1 MSITNGSDQVTY
13 NRQKKEFN
21 SVVDLIV
28 TLVSITLVMRFVLVI
43 MDPAFTDIKQVGS
56 IELYSAF
63 RPIINLLYGSTDVLL
78 TPINEIINVIGN
90 ATGLF
95 PNNVFPSM
103 RSEGFGF
110 WLQERLSPLPPFA
123 KQGIAEYVLNSPPST
138 WMPGYF
144 NWTALIGA
152 SFYLGIRPL
161 VTNSYFTIRN
171 WWENM
176 LIEILYIKKRRDHYD
191 EILQRKNLELQNALN
206 QGKYLENEI
215 SQLNTSVVTDELT
228 KAYNR
233 RFFSEKIRE
242 LFNKHKQA
250 EQIMTIMMV
259 DIDHFKKVNDNYGHL
274 IGDEVLVLVS
284 ELLRRLT
291 PENGFCCRYG
301 GEEFAILM
309 PTISLEQ
316 ASSDAELIRNEVL
329 RLSFPSAPDL
339 KSSIS
344 IGVATAD
351 FSTMDV
357 KRELHHYED
366 LLKFADDALYEAKTS
381 GRNKVI
387 PKRVG

>member
-1 MSITNGSDQVTY
+1 MSIANGSDEVTY

-21 SVVDLIV
+21 SIVDLVLTI
-28 TLVSITLVMRFVLVI
+28 VSITLVMRFVLVI
-43 MDPAFTDIKQVGS
+43 MDPVFTEVQQVGS
-56 IELYSAF
+56 IEIYGAF
-63 RPIINLLYGSTDVLL
+63 RPLIDALYSVTDILLA
-78 TPINEIINVIGN
+78 PINEVLNVFGH

-95 PNNVFPSM
+95 PNDVFPSM
-103 RSEGFGF
+103 RSEGFGL
-110 WLQERLSPLPPFA
+110 WLQERLNPLPPFA
-123 KQGIAEYVLNSPPST
+123 KQGIAEYVLKSPPNT

-144 NWTALIGA
+144 NWTALIG
-152 SFYLGIRPL
+152 SIFYLVIRP
-161 VTNSYFTIRN
+161 VITDTYFTIRN
-171 WWENM
+171 WWQNVLVERM
-176 LIEILYIKKRRDHYD
+176 YVKKRQDHYD
-191 EILQRKNLELQNALN
+191 EILEKKNLELQNALN
-206 QGKYLENEI
+206 QGKYLESEI

-228 KAYNR
+228 KTYNR

-242 LFNKHKQA
+242 LFNKHKQT
-250 EQIMTIMMV
+250 EQIMTVMMV

-309 PTISLEQ
+309 PKMSLEH
-316 ASSDAELIRNEVL
+316 ASSNAELIRNEVL

-351 FSTMDV
+351 FSTIDV
-357 KRELHHYED
+357 KRDLHHYED
-366 LLKFADDALYEAKTS
+366 LIKFADDALYEAKTS
-381 GRNKVI
+381 GRNKVV

>member
-1 MSITNGSDQVTY
+1 MSLATGSDEVSY

-21 SVVDLIV
+21 SIIDLVMTI
-28 TLVSITLVMRFVLVI
+28 VSITLVMRFVLVI
-43 MDPAFTDIKQVGS
+43 MDPVFTDVQQVGL
-56 IELYSAF
+56 IEIYSAF
-63 RPIINLLYGSTDVLL
+63 RPLIDILYSVTDILLA
-78 TPINEIINVIGN
+78 PINEVINVFGH

-95 PNNVFPSM
+95 PNDIFPSM
-103 RSEGFGF
+103 RSEGFGL
-110 WLQERLSPLPPFA
+110 WLQEMLNPLPPFA
-123 KQGIAEYVLNSPPST
+123 KQGIAEYVLKSPPST

-144 NWTALIGA
+144 NWTALIG
-152 SFYLGIRPL
+152 SIFYLVIRP
-161 VTNSYFTIRN
+161 VITDTYFTLRN
-171 WWENM
+171 WWQNVLVERM
-176 LIEILYIKKRRDHYD
+176 YVKKRQDHYD
-191 EILQRKNLELQNALN
+191 EILEKKNLELQNALS
-206 QGKYLENEI
+206 QGKFLENEI
-215 SQLNTSVVTDELT
+215 SQLSTSVVTDELT

-242 LFNKHKQA
+242 LFNKHKQS
-250 EQIMTIMMV
+250 EQIMSVMMV

-274 IGDEVLVLVS
+274 IGDEVLILVS

-291 PENGFCCRYG
+291 PESGYCCRYG

-309 PTISLEQ
+309 PKVSLEQ
-316 ASSDAELIRNEVL
+316 AASNAELIRNEVL

-351 FSTMDV
+351 FSTTDV

-366 LLKFADDALYEAKTS
+366 LLKYADDALYEAKTS

-387 PKRVG
+387 PKRV

>member
-1 MSITNGSDQVTY
+1 MSLATGSDEVSY

-21 SVVDLIV
+21 SIIDLVMTI
-28 TLVSITLVMRFVLVI
+28 VSITLVMRFVLVI
-43 MDPAFTDIKQVGS
+43 MDPVFTDVQQVGS
-56 IELYSAF
+56 IEIYSAF
-63 RPIINLLYGSTDVLL
+63 RPLIDILYSVTDILLA
-78 TPINEIINVIGN
+78 PINEVINVFGH

-95 PNNVFPSM
+95 PNDIFPSM
-103 RSEGFGF
+103 RSEGFGL
-110 WLQERLSPLPPFA
+110 WLQEMLNPLPPFA
-123 KQGIAEYVLNSPPST
+123 KQGIAEYVLKSPPST

-144 NWTALIGA
+144 NWTALIG
-152 SFYLGIRPL
+152 SIFYLVIRP
-161 VTNSYFTIRN
+161 VITDTYFTLRN
-171 WWENM
+171 WWQNVLVERM
-176 LIEILYIKKRRDHYD
+176 YVKKRQDHYD
-191 EILQRKNLELQNALN
+191 EILEKKNLELQNALS
-206 QGKYLENEI
+206 QGKFLENEI
-215 SQLNTSVVTDELT
+215 SQLSTSVVTDELT

-242 LFNKHKQA
+242 LFNKHKQS
-250 EQIMTIMMV
+250 EQIMSVMMV

-274 IGDEVLVLVS
+274 IGDEVLILVS

-291 PENGFCCRYG
+291 PESGYCCRYG

-309 PTISLEQ
+309 PKVSLEQ
-316 ASSDAELIRNEVL
+316 AASNAELIRNEVL

-351 FSTMDV
+351 FSTTDV

-366 LLKFADDALYEAKTS
+366 LLKYADDALYEAKTS

-387 PKRVG
+387 PKRV

>member
-1 MSITNGSDQVTY
+1 MSLATGSDEVSY

-21 SVVDLIV
+21 SIIDLVMTI
-28 TLVSITLVMRFVLVI
+28 VSITLVMRFVLVI
-43 MDPAFTDIKQVGS
+43 MDPVFTDVQQVGS
-56 IELYSAF
+56 IEIYSAF
-63 RPIINLLYGSTDVLL
+63 RPLIDILYSVTDILLA
-78 TPINEIINVIGN
+78 PINEVINVFGH

-95 PNNVFPSM
+95 PNDIFPSM
-103 RSEGFGF
+103 RSEGFGL
-110 WLQERLSPLPPFA
+110 WLQERLNPLPPFA
-123 KQGIAEYVLNSPPST
+123 KQGIAEYVLKSPPST

-144 NWTALIGA
+144 NWTALIG
-152 SFYLGIRPL
+152 SIFYLVIRP
-161 VTNSYFTIRN
+161 VITDTYFTLRN
-171 WWENM
+171 WWQNVLVERM
-176 LIEILYIKKRRDHYD
+176 YVKKRQDHYD
-191 EILQRKNLELQNALN
+191 EILEKKNLELQNALS
-206 QGKYLENEI
+206 QGKFLENEI
-215 SQLNTSVVTDELT
+215 SQLSTSVVTDELT

-242 LFNKHKQA
+242 LFNKHKQS
-250 EQIMTIMMV
+250 EQIMSVMMV

-274 IGDEVLVLVS
+274 IGDEVLILVS

-291 PENGFCCRYG
+291 PESGYCCRYG

-309 PTISLEQ
+309 PKVSLEQ
-316 ASSDAELIRNEVL
+316 AASNAELIRNEVL

-351 FSTMDV
+351 FSTTDV

-366 LLKFADDALYEAKTS
+366 LLKYADDALYEAKTS

-387 PKRVG
+387 PKRV

>member
-1 MSITNGSDQVTY
+1 MSIANGSDKVTY
-13 NRQKKEFN
+13 SRKKKEFN
-21 SVVDLIV
+21 SIVDLIMTV
-28 TLVSITLVMRFVLVI
+28 VSITLFMRFVFII

-56 IELYSAF
+56 IEIYGAF
-63 RPIINLLYGSTDVLL
+63 RPFIDALYTFTDVLL
-78 TPINEIINVIGN
+78 APINEVIKVIGH

-95 PNNVFPSM
+95 PNDMFPSM
-103 RSEGFGF
+103 RSEGFGL
-110 WLQERLSPLPPFA
+110 WLQGRLNPLPAFA

-144 NWTALIGA
+144 NWTALIG
-152 SFYLGIRPL
+152 SIFYLVIRP
-161 VTNSYFTIRN
+161 VITDTYFTIRN
-171 WWENM
+171 WWQNVLVEQM
-176 LIEILYIKKRRDHYD
+176 YVKKRQDHYD
-191 EILQRKNLELQNALN
+191 EILQKKNLELQNALS

-228 KAYNR
+228 QAYNR

-242 LFNKHKQA
+242 LFNRHKQT
-250 EQIMTIMMV
+250 EQIMSVMMV
-259 DIDHFKKVNDNYGHL
+259 DIDHFKRVNDNYGHL
-274 IGDEVLVLVS
+274 IGDEVLVLVA

-291 PENGFCCRYG
+291 PESGFCCRYG

-309 PTISLEQ
+309 PKMGLEQ
-316 ASSDAELIRNEVL
+316 AASNAELIRNEVL
-329 RLSFPSAPDL
+329 RLTFPSAPDL

-351 FSTMDV
+351 FSSTGV
-357 KRELHHYED
+357 KRDLHHYED

>member
-1 MSITNGSDQVTY
+1 MSLATGSDEVSY

-21 SVVDLIV
+21 SIIDLVMTI
-28 TLVSITLVMRFVLVI
+28 VSITLVMRFVLVI
-43 MDPAFTDIKQVGS
+43 MDPVFTDVQQVGL
-56 IELYSAF
+56 IEIYSAF
-63 RPIINLLYGSTDVLL
+63 RPLIDILYSVTDILLA
-78 TPINEIINVIGN
+78 PINEVINVFGH

-95 PNNVFPSM
+95 PNDIFPSM
-103 RSEGFGF
+103 RSEGFGL
-110 WLQERLSPLPPFA
+110 WLQERLNPLPPFA
-123 KQGIAEYVLNSPPST
+123 KQGIAEYVLKSPPST

-144 NWTALIGA
+144 NWTALIG
-152 SFYLGIRPL
+152 SIFYLVIRP
-161 VTNSYFTIRN
+161 VITDTYFTLRN
-171 WWENM
+171 WWQNVLVERM
-176 LIEILYIKKRRDHYD
+176 YVKKRQDHYD
-191 EILQRKNLELQNALN
+191 EILEKKNLELQNALS
-206 QGKYLENEI
+206 QGKFLENEI
-215 SQLNTSVVTDELT
+215 SQLSTSVVTDELT

-242 LFNKHKQA
+242 LFNKHKQS
-250 EQIMTIMMV
+250 EQIMSVMMV

-274 IGDEVLVLVS
+274 IGDEVLILVS

-291 PENGFCCRYG
+291 PESGYCCRYG

-309 PTISLEQ
+309 PKVSLEQ
-316 ASSDAELIRNEVL
+316 AASNAELIRNEVL

-351 FSTMDV
+351 FSTTDV

-366 LLKFADDALYEAKTS
+366 LLKYADDALYEAKTS

-387 PKRVG
+387 PKRV